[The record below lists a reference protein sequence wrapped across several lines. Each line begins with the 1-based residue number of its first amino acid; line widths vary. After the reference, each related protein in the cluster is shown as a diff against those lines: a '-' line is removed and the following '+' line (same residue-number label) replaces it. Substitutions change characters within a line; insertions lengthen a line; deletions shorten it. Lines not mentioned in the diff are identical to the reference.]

1 MTVLQLP
8 ENHAITREIRNSGD
22 YYRIANYL
30 NYGTAPVCIKKIHDD
45 TAEGISV
52 DIPALTGTDWPPW
65 YGKLR
70 RAWLQAKREKL
81 VENLIVHGSYG
92 DWTCTSYSDLDL
104 TLLLEDTL
112 LQAPRR
118 MTRLRKWLRNE
129 LLPVVLSVDPL
140 QHHGP
145 FFLWQNLTDNYPE
158 DILPVTAYRHAW
170 AMEPVELCFQPL
182 PFPDYRRHAA
192 LRTANRLNEAV
203 SYFNR
208 GFTMYSMKRY
218 LSNLM
223 LIPTL
228 YCGDAGT
235 PMFKAQSFNPFYKE
249 FGPAALPIRAA
260 SALRQ
265 DWPPAPDRTFRA
277 AQLGCRVKG
286 GLELVRQLYHNESVK
301 NILTHEIMPH
311 TAVLANELVR
321 RQGDADR

>member
-8 ENHAITREIRNSGD
+8 ENHANSQEIRNSRD

-30 NYGTAPVCIKKIHDD
+30 NYSTAPVCIKKIRDD
-45 TAEGISV
+45 STEGISV
-52 DIPALTGTDWPPW
+52 DIQALTSTDWPPW
-65 YGKLR
+65 YEKLR
-70 RAWLQAKREKL
+70 QVWLQAKREKL

-92 DWTCTSYSDLDL
+92 DWTCTNYSDLDL
-104 TLLLEDTL
+104 TLLLEDSL

-118 MTRLRKWLRNE
+118 MTKLRKWLRNE

-158 DILPVTAYRHAW
+158 DILPVTVYQHAW
-170 AMEPVELCFQPL
+170 AMEPVELCFQLL
-182 PFPDYRRHAA
+182 PFPNHRRHAA
-192 LRTANRLNEAV
+192 LRTANRLNEAT

-228 YCGDAGT
+228 YCSDAGT
-235 PMFKAQSFNPFYKE
+235 PVLKAQSFDSFYKE

-265 DWPPAPDRTFRA
+265 DWPPALDRVFRA

-286 GLELVRQLYHNESVK
+286 GLELVRQLYHNESVR
-301 NILTHEIMPH
+301 NVLNHEIMPH
-311 TAVLANELVR
+311 TAGLASELAR
-321 RQGDADR
+321 RKGNADC